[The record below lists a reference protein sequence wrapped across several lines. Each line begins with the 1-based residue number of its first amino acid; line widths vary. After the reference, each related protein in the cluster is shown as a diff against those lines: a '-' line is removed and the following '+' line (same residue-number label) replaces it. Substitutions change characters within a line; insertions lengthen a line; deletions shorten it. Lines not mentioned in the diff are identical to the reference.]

1 MELQPWVLVRQAGQR
16 IGTRHAIVAPQ
27 QQVLPGA
34 IAQGPLRLQA
44 QAQHIAQ
51 PVAGDDPGRQ
61 PVALRIERLQH
72 EVAEHPALTGQPPAR
87 FAPYRIERLREGVF
101 HLALQA
107 MHQAGVATAGAAAM
121 GHGDAAGEQRIQQ
134 VAAGGDGKTSLADPY
149 VRHW

>member
-1 MELQPWVLVRQAGQR
+1 MHQINEEIRDSE
-16 IGTRHAIVAPQ
+16 I
-27 QQVLPGA
+27 
-34 IAQGPLRLQA
+34 RLISATGEQLGIMSAA

-51 PVAGDDPGRQ
+51 PVAGYDPGRQ

-87 FAPYRIERLREGVF
+87 FAPCRIERLREGVV

-134 VAAGGDGKTSLADPY
+134 VAAGGDGKASLADPY

>member
-1 MELQPWVLVRQAGQR
+1 MAGY
-16 IGTRHAIVAPQ
+16 
-27 QQVLPGA
+27 
-34 IAQGPLRLQA
+34 
-44 QAQHIAQ
+44 
-51 PVAGDDPGRQ
+51 DPGRQ

-87 FAPYRIERLREGVF
+87 FAPCRIERLREGVV

-134 VAAGGDGKTSLADPY
+134 VAAGGDGKASLADPY